1 MPIDKS
7 PDYAKIRQP
16 LLRRIM
22 GCPLPALISHWT
34 FQSLFYMDNTERLFK
49 LGLDVVLTA
58 GIAYLLKPWMPW
70 RAALLAAFIIAHTLN
85 FLFNGHLWGLLKNYG
100 LVQTTREAFERYVHG
115 LSWRARQER
124 SIQHLYVYGS
134 LARQEW
140 SASSDLDA
148 RLVRRPGFVYALRAC
163 WFVLC
168 ERSRALVA
176 RFPLD
181 LYVIDR
187 TNNLHNLRSDEKA
200 VDLIG
205 PSTFMRVILPTS
217 NPDSH

>member
-1 MPIDKS
+1 MPTDKS

-16 LLRRIM
+16 LLRRLM

-34 FQSLFYMDNTERLFK
+34 FQSLLYMDNTERLFK
-49 LGLDVVLTA
+49 LGLDAVLTA
-58 GIAYLLKPWMPW
+58 GIAYLLKTWMPW
-70 RAALLAAFIIAHTLN
+70 RVALPAAFIMAHTLN
-85 FLFNGHLWGLLKNYG
+85 FLFNGHLWGILKHYG
-100 LVQTTREAFERYVHG
+100 MVQTTREAFERYVHG
-115 LSWRARQER
+115 LSRRARREQ

-140 SASSDLDA
+140 SPSSDLDA
-148 RLVRRPGFVYALRAC
+148 RLVLRPGLANGLRAC

-168 ERSRALVA
+168 ERSRALIA

-187 TNNLHNLRSDEKA
+187 SDALHKLRSDEQA
-200 VDLIG
+200 FDLIELSSF
-205 PSTFMRVILPTS
+205 P
-217 NPDSH
+217 